1 MELLTIIGTDETEE
15 LFLEIPESIINQL
28 GWDEGT
34 EIDWKIQENSIVLSK
49 VEDTTESKQETINPY
64 DIKAEEI
71 NNYLES
77 ESEGKDFD
85 QIYDEYINQTNENI
99 RQEQRS

>member
-34 EIDWKIQENSIVLSK
+34 EIDWKIKENSIVLSK
-49 VEDTTESKQETINPY
+49 VEDTTESEQRSKIPY

>member
-49 VEDTTESKQETINPY
+49 VEDTTESKQETLNPY

>member
-34 EIDWKIQENSIVLSK
+34 EID
-49 VEDTTESKQETINPY
+49 
-64 DIKAEEI
+64 
-71 NNYLES
+71 
-77 ESEGKDFD
+77 
-85 QIYDEYINQTNENI
+85 
-99 RQEQRS
+99 

>member
-1 MELLTIIGTDETEE
+1 MELITIIGTDDTED
-15 LFLEIPESIINQL
+15 LYIQIPPYFLEQL
-28 GWDEGT
+28 GWNEGT
-34 EIDWKIQENSIVLSK
+34 EIDWQIDNQTIKLSK
-49 VEDTTESKQETINPY
+49 VEDTTEPDQRSKIPY

-85 QIYDEYINQTNENI
+85 QIYDEYVNQTNENI

>member
-49 VEDTTESKQETINPY
+49 VEDTTESKSETLNPY

>member
-15 LFLEIPESIINQL
+15 LFLEIPESIILQL

-49 VEDTTESKQETINPY
+49 VEDTTESKSETLNPY

>member
-34 EIDWKIQENSIVLSK
+34 EIDWKIKENSIVLSK
-49 VEDTTESKQETINPY
+49 VEDTTESKQETLNPY